1 MSFFINKIKGEN
13 TDKNEEIVKS
23 YYDDEPSYQSQD
35 RSIPKVKKNW
45 LTKNLIIFIGVIL
58 VFIVGYYEVKNFK
71 VDIGKKEPPK
81 EEIIKPVVVDLDLD
95 RFIPDPIIE
104 RIEAV
109 DEMQPD
115 FPNNDGEI
123 HNHTVK
129 TVTPDK
135 PKPKKFADF
144 QFKYAS
150 SGSTKK
156 ANEKP
161 INDHNYNR
169 PLSVASNQSNPYNG
183 VGEMFNSAIGKEP
196 PKPTLNDQL
205 TIEPLE
211 MVKATKEDNLSCKI
225 FKGKKISAVVET
237 AIHTSLNGIITATL
251 EHDVYSSD
259 GKNKILEGG
268 NLVTGRFSGGMDFSV
283 DMLFTVWERIETKEG
298 VFIQLDSPG
307 VSPLGLAGQ
316 KMVIDNHFIDR
327 FGAASMLSLLNAG
340 ASVAGGFA
348 SQGSAQTVQDIQA
361 NLNKSTEMVL
371 EQSLKIRPTGYAYHG
386 ARIVIMVGRD
396 LDFSN
401 VCETF

>member
-1 MSFFINKIKGEN
+1 MSFIKNKNKGESTN
-13 TDKNEEIVKS
+13 KDEEIVKS

-45 LTKNLIIFIGVIL
+45 LTRNMFLCVGVLVLIGTI
-58 VFIVGYYEVKNFK
+58 YYQFK
-71 VDIGKKEPPK
+71 TFKLSTKIDKTPK

-104 RIEAV
+104 RIESV
-109 DEMQPD
+109 DEKQAD
-115 FPNNDGEI
+115 FPNDDWEI

-150 SGSTKK
+150 SGSAKK

-161 INDHNYNR
+161 VNDPNYNR
-169 PLSVASNQSNPYNG
+169 PLSVASNQSNPYDG

-225 FKGKKISAVVET
+225 FKGKKISAVVDT

-259 GKNKILEGG
+259 GKNKILDGG

-283 DMLFTVWERIETKEG
+283 DMLFTVWERIETKDG
-298 VFIQLDSPG
+298 IFIQLDSPG

-316 KMVIDNHFIDR
+316 KMVIDNHFFDR
-327 FGAASMLSLLNAG
+327 FGAASMLSVLNAG